1 MLHGIISHCQ
11 FTNEDFNHEPKPE
24 PRTPLPLAPM
34 AQPDD
39 NASIRDRLS
48 DFKPFMVSAPGKVIV
63 FGEHAVVHG
72 KAAMAASISL
82 RSYLHVSPG
91 PHSPDPTVT
100 LNFPDVALS
109 HTWTISSLPWQAF
122 ASTSKT
128 LHTSPLPRTLDSSLV
143 DSLQPILD
151 PISPTASPSTR
162 KIHHSAASTFLYLFL
177 LLLPSPPTSSLTFTL
192 RSTIPI
198 GAGLGSSASI
208 SVCLSTALLHLSS
221 SLTLPPSHSTST
233 PPSTS
238 STPEQT
244 LDRINALAFLGESL
258 IHGTPSGVDNTV
270 STLGKAV
277 IFRRP
282 APGAAPV
289 ITTLRKFPELPL
301 LVVDTKQAKSTAVEV
316 GKVRVLRERHPEVVG
331 RVLEGIDAVT
341 GSAGELIAGAG
352 EGGGEGVGKE
362 TVDMLGELVR
372 LNHGLLVALGVS
384 HPRLEE
390 LREVVD
396 ASGAG
401 WFKLT
406 GAGGG
411 GCGFVLLKGDV
422 SEVKHKERGGEDV
435 ERLRRLEAELD
446 ARGFERYETILGGDG
461 VGINLFEQGH
471 GLELDTFL
479 AAKGTEGVEA
489 LCGGETAGWMY
500 WRFT

>member
-1 MLHGIISHCQ
+1 
-11 FTNEDFNHEPKPE
+11 
-24 PRTPLPLAPM
+24 M

-39 NASIRDRLS
+39 NAAIQDQLNG
-48 DFKPFMVSAPGKVIV
+48 FKPFMVSAPGKVIV

-91 PHSPDPTVT
+91 PRSPDPTVT

-122 ASTSKT
+122 APTSKT
-128 LHTSPLPRTLDSSLV
+128 LHTSTLPRNLDSSLV
-143 DSLQPILD
+143 DSLQSILD
-151 PISPTASPSTR
+151 PISPTASASTR
-162 KIHHSAASTFLYLFL
+162 KIHHSAASTFLYLFI

-221 SLTLPPSHSTST
+221 SLPLPSPFSPS
-233 PPSTS
+233 PSPSAS
-238 STPEQT
+238 SEAPQT

-289 ITTLRKFPELPL
+289 ITSLRKFPELPL

-341 GSAGELIAGAG
+341 GSAAELIAGAAEDGDG
-352 EGGGEGVGKE
+352 EGGGMGVGRE
-362 TVDMLGELVR
+362 TVEMLGELVR

-411 GCGFVLLKGDV
+411 GWDV
-422 SEVKHKERGGEDV
+422 DEVKHKGRGGEDV
-435 ERLRRLEAELD
+435 ERLRRLEGVLD

-461 VGINLFEQGH
+461 VGIRLFEEGQAV
-471 GLELDTFL
+471 ELDTFL

-489 LCGGETAGWMY
+489 LCGGDTAGWRY